1 MTYIME
7 LLYVQNQKIKKYA
20 IKPDI
25 QQLPSKKNRK
35 MKEKLHLCLVY
46 ANYLQDTST

>member
-20 IKPDI
+20 IGAKHSI
-25 QQLPSKKNRK
+25 VTFQEKK
-35 MKEKLHLCLVY
+35 KEKLHLWLVY
-46 ANYLQDTST
+46 ANY